1 MASIYN
7 ISSDLKKIYEDLDN
21 GNGIDLE
28 TGEIKPEIMQQL
40 SISRNELEVK
50 AVDYG
55 YVIKAFDDE
64 ICIIEKEIERLE
76 ERKAYVKK
84 NKEKMKQI
92 VSSAMEEFGI
102 TKIKGDTL
110 QLSFRK
116 SEIVEVFDENLLN
129 EKFKKSHCTFCQ
141 YPAFWYTKHY
151 TDKTAIKNAIK
162 NGENVQGAK
171 IIEKNNLQIK

>member
-7 ISSDLKKIYEDLDN
+7 ISNDLKKIYEDLDN

-40 SISRNELEVK
+40 SISRNELETK

-64 ICIIEKEIERLE
+64 IDIIEREIERLE

-84 NKEKMKQI
+84 NKERMKTI
-92 VSSAMEEFGI
+92 VGSAMEEFGI
-102 TKIKGDTL
+102 NKIKSETL

-116 SEIVEVFDENLLN
+116 SESVEVFDESLVDD
-129 EKFKKSHCTFCQ
+129 KFKKVKTEISL
-141 YPAFWYTKHY
+141 
-151 TDKTAIKNAIK
+151 DKTAIKNAIK
-162 NGENVQGAK
+162 NGEDVQGAK
-171 IIEKNNLQIK
+171 IVEKNNLQIK

>member
-7 ISSDLKKIYEDLDN
+7 ISNDLKKIYEDLDN

-40 SISRNELEVK
+40 SISRNELETK

-64 ICIIEKEIERLE
+64 IDIIEREIERLE

-84 NKEKMKQI
+84 NKERMKTI

-102 TKIKGDTL
+102 NKIKSETL

-116 SEIVEVFDENLLN
+116 SESVDIFDESLIDD
-129 EKFKKSHCTFCQ
+129 KFKKVKTEISL
-141 YPAFWYTKHY
+141 
-151 TDKTAIKNAIK
+151 DKTAIKNAIK
-162 NGENVQGAK
+162 NGEDVQGAK
-171 IIEKNNLQIK
+171 IVEKNNLQIK

>member
-7 ISSDLKKIYEDLDN
+7 ISNDLKKIYEDLDN

-28 TGEIKPEIMQQL
+28 TGEIKPEIMQKL
-40 SISRNELEVK
+40 SISRNELETK

-64 ICIIEKEIERLE
+64 IDIIEREIERLE

-84 NKEKMKQI
+84 NKERMKTI
-92 VSSAMEEFGI
+92 VGSAMEEFGI
-102 TKIKGDTL
+102 SKIKSETL

-116 SEIVEVFDENLLN
+116 SESVDIFDESLID
-129 EKFKKSHCTFCQ
+129 EKFKKVKTEISL
-141 YPAFWYTKHY
+141 
-151 TDKTAIKNAIK
+151 DKTAIKNAIK
-162 NGENVQGAK
+162 NGEDVQGAK
-171 IIEKNNLQIK
+171 IVEKNNLQIK

>member
-7 ISSDLKKIYEDLDN
+7 ISNDLKKIYEDLDN

-40 SISRNELEVK
+40 SISRNELETK

-64 ICIIEKEIERLE
+64 INIIDREIERLE

-84 NKEKMKQI
+84 NKERMKTI

-102 TKIKGDTL
+102 NKIKSETL

-116 SEIVEVFDENLLN
+116 SESVDIFDESLIDD
-129 EKFKKSHCTFCQ
+129 KFKKVKTEISL
-141 YPAFWYTKHY
+141 
-151 TDKTAIKNAIK
+151 DKTAIKNAIK
-162 NGENVQGAK
+162 NGEDVQGAK
-171 IIEKNNLQIK
+171 IVEKNNLQIK

>member
-7 ISSDLKKIYEDLDN
+7 ISNDLKKIYEDLDN

-40 SISRNELEVK
+40 SISRNELETK

-64 ICIIEKEIERLE
+64 INIIDREIERLE

-84 NKEKMKQI
+84 NKERMKTI

-102 TKIKGDTL
+102 NKIKSETL

-116 SEIVEVFDENLLN
+116 SESVDIFDESLVD
-129 EKFKKSHCTFCQ
+129 EKFKKVKTEISL
-141 YPAFWYTKHY
+141 
-151 TDKTAIKNAIK
+151 DKTAIKNAIK
-162 NGENVQGAK
+162 NGEDVQGAK
-171 IIEKNNLQIK
+171 IVEKNNLQIK

>member
-7 ISSDLKKIYEDLDN
+7 ISNDLKKIYEDLDN

-40 SISRNELEVK
+40 SISRNELETK

-64 ICIIEKEIERLE
+64 IDIIDREIERLE

-84 NKEKMKQI
+84 NKERMKTI

-102 TKIKGDTL
+102 NKIKSETL

-116 SEIVEVFDENLLN
+116 SESVDVFDESLVD
-129 EKFKKSHCTFCQ
+129 EKFKKVKTEISF
-141 YPAFWYTKHY
+141 
-151 TDKTAIKNAIK
+151 DKTAIKNAIK
-162 NGENVQGAK
+162 NGEDVQGAK
-171 IIEKNNLQIK
+171 IVEKNNLQIK

>member
-40 SISRNELEVK
+40 SISRNELETK

-64 ICIIEKEIERLE
+64 IDIIDREIERLE

-84 NKEKMKQI
+84 NKERMKTI
-92 VSSAMEEFGI
+92 VGSAMEEFGI
-102 TKIKGDTL
+102 NKIKSETL

-116 SEIVEVFDENLLN
+116 SESVDIFDESLVDDR
-129 EKFKKSHCTFCQ
+129 FKKVKTEISI
-141 YPAFWYTKHY
+141 
-151 TDKTAIKNAIK
+151 DKTAIKNAIK
-162 NGENVQGAK
+162 NGEDVQGAK
-171 IIEKNNLQIK
+171 IVEKNNLQIK

>member
-40 SISRNELEVK
+40 SISRNELETK

-64 ICIIEKEIERLE
+64 IDIIDREIERLE

-84 NKEKMKQI
+84 NKERMKTI
-92 VSSAMEEFGI
+92 VGSAMEEFGI
-102 TKIKGDTL
+102 NKIKSETL

-116 SEIVEVFDENLLN
+116 SESVEVFDESLVDD
-129 EKFKKSHCTFCQ
+129 KFKKIKTEISL
-141 YPAFWYTKHY
+141 
-151 TDKTAIKNAIK
+151 DKTAIKNAIK
-162 NGENVQGAK
+162 NGEDVQGAK
-171 IIEKNNLQIK
+171 IVEKNNLQIK

>member
-28 TGEIKPEIMQQL
+28 TGEIKPEIMKQL

-50 AVDYG
+50 AIDYG

-64 ICIIEKEIERLE
+64 IGIIEKEIERLE

-92 VSSAMEEFGI
+92 VGGAMEEFGI
-102 TKIKGDTL
+102 TKIKGETL
-110 QLSFRK
+110 KISFRK
-116 SEIVEVFDENLLN
+116 SESVEVFDENLLD
-129 EKFKKSHCTFCQ
+129 EKFKKEKTEISI
-141 YPAFWYTKHY
+141 
-151 TDKTAIKNAIK
+151 DKTAIKNAIK

-171 IIEKNNLQIK
+171 IVEKNNLQIK

>member
-64 ICIIEKEIERLE
+64 IDIIDREIERLE

-84 NKEKMKQI
+84 NKERMKTI

-102 TKIKGDTL
+102 NKIKSETL

-116 SEIVEVFDENLLN
+116 SESVDIFDESLIDD
-129 EKFKKSHCTFCQ
+129 KFKKVKTEISL
-141 YPAFWYTKHY
+141 
-151 TDKTAIKNAIK
+151 DKTAIKNAIK
-162 NGENVQGAK
+162 NGEDVQGAK
-171 IIEKNNLQIK
+171 IVEKNNLQIK

>member
-40 SISRNELEVK
+40 SISRNELETK

-64 ICIIEKEIERLE
+64 IDIIDREIERLE

-84 NKEKMKQI
+84 NKERMKTI
-92 VSSAMEEFGI
+92 VGSAMEEFGI
-102 TKIKGDTL
+102 SKIKSETL

-116 SEIVEVFDENLLN
+116 SESVEVFDESLVD
-129 EKFKKSHCTFCQ
+129 EKFKKVKTEISL
-141 YPAFWYTKHY
+141 
-151 TDKTAIKNAIK
+151 DKTAIKNAIK
-162 NGENVQGAK
+162 NGEDVQGAK
-171 IIEKNNLQIK
+171 IVEKNNLQIK

>member
-7 ISSDLKKIYEDLDN
+7 ISNDLKKIYEDLDN

-40 SISRNELEVK
+40 SISRNELETK

-64 ICIIEKEIERLE
+64 IDIIDREIERLE

-84 NKEKMKQI
+84 NKERMKTI

-102 TKIKGDTL
+102 NKIKSETL

-116 SEIVEVFDENLLN
+116 SESVDIFDESLIDD
-129 EKFKKSHCTFCQ
+129 KFKKVKTEISL
-141 YPAFWYTKHY
+141 
-151 TDKTAIKNAIK
+151 DKTAIKNAIK
-162 NGENVQGAK
+162 NGEDVQGAK
-171 IIEKNNLQIK
+171 IVEKNNLQIK

>member
-7 ISSDLKKIYEDLDN
+7 ISNDLKKIYEDLDN

-40 SISRNELEVK
+40 SISRNELETK

-64 ICIIEKEIERLE
+64 IDIIDREIERLE

-84 NKEKMKQI
+84 NKERMKTI

-102 TKIKGDTL
+102 NKIKSETL

-116 SEIVEVFDENLLN
+116 SESVDVFDESLVDD
-129 EKFKKSHCTFCQ
+129 KFKKVKTEISL
-141 YPAFWYTKHY
+141 
-151 TDKTAIKNAIK
+151 DKTAIKNAIK
-162 NGENVQGAK
+162 NGEDVQGAK
-171 IIEKNNLQIK
+171 IVEKNNLQIK

>member
-28 TGEIKPEIMQQL
+28 TGEIKPEIMKQL

-64 ICIIEKEIERLE
+64 ISIIEKE
-76 ERKAYVKK
+76 
-84 NKEKMKQI
+84 NQI
-92 VSSAMEEFGI
+92 
-102 TKIKGDTL
+102 L
-110 QLSFRK
+110 
-116 SEIVEVFDENLLN
+116 
-129 EKFKKSHCTFCQ
+129 
-141 YPAFWYTKHY
+141 
-151 TDKTAIKNAIK
+151 
-162 NGENVQGAK
+162 
-171 IIEKNNLQIK
+171 

>member
-40 SISRNELEVK
+40 SISRNELETK

-64 ICIIEKEIERLE
+64 IDIIEREIERLE

-84 NKEKMKQI
+84 NKERMKTI
-92 VSSAMEEFGI
+92 VGSAMEEFGI
-102 TKIKGDTL
+102 NKIKSETL

-116 SEIVEVFDENLLN
+116 SESVDIFDESLIDD
-129 EKFKKSHCTFCQ
+129 KFKKVKTEISL
-141 YPAFWYTKHY
+141 
-151 TDKTAIKNAIK
+151 DKTAIKNAIK
-162 NGENVQGAK
+162 NGEDVQGAK
-171 IIEKNNLQIK
+171 IVEKNNLQIK

>member
-92 VSSAMEEFGI
+92 VSAAMEEFGI

-116 SEIVEVFDENLLN
+116 SESVEVFDENLLD
-129 EKFKKSHCTFCQ
+129 EKFKKEKTEISI
-141 YPAFWYTKHY
+141 
-151 TDKTAIKNAIK
+151 DKMAIKNAIK

>member
-7 ISSDLKKIYEDLDN
+7 ISNDLKKIYEDLDN

-40 SISRNELEVK
+40 SISRNELETK

-64 ICIIEKEIERLE
+64 IDIIDREIERLE

-84 NKEKMKQI
+84 NKERMKTI
-92 VSSAMEEFGI
+92 VGSAMEEFGI
-102 TKIKGDTL
+102 NKIKSETL

-116 SEIVEVFDENLLN
+116 SESVDIFDESLVD
-129 EKFKKSHCTFCQ
+129 EKFKKVKTEISL
-141 YPAFWYTKHY
+141 
-151 TDKTAIKNAIK
+151 DKTAIKNAIK
-162 NGENVQGAK
+162 NGEDVQGAK
-171 IIEKNNLQIK
+171 IVEKNNLQIK

>member
-40 SISRNELEVK
+40 SISRNELETK

-64 ICIIEKEIERLE
+64 IDIIEREIERLE

-84 NKEKMKQI
+84 NKERMKTI
-92 VSSAMEEFGI
+92 VGSAMEEFGI
-102 TKIKGDTL
+102 NKIKSETL

-116 SEIVEVFDENLLN
+116 SESVEVFDESLVD
-129 EKFKKSHCTFCQ
+129 EKFKKVKTEISL
-141 YPAFWYTKHY
+141 
-151 TDKTAIKNAIK
+151 DKTAIKNAIK
-162 NGENVQGAK
+162 NGEDVQGAK
-171 IIEKNNLQIK
+171 IVEKNNLQIK

>member
-7 ISSDLKKIYEDLDN
+7 ISNDLKKIYEDLDN

-40 SISRNELEVK
+40 SISRNELETK
-50 AVDYG
+50 AVDSG
-55 YVIKAFDDE
+55 YVVQAFDDE
-64 ICIIEKEIERLE
+64 IDIIDREIERLE

-84 NKEKMKQI
+84 NKERMKTI

-102 TKIKGDTL
+102 NKIKSETL

-116 SEIVEVFDENLLN
+116 SESVDVFDESLVDD
-129 EKFKKSHCTFCQ
+129 KFKKVKTEISL
-141 YPAFWYTKHY
+141 
-151 TDKTAIKNAIK
+151 DKTAIKNAIK
-162 NGENVQGAK
+162 NGEDVQGAK
-171 IIEKNNLQIK
+171 IVEKNNLQIK

>member
-1 MASIYN
+1 MRYSIASIYN

-40 SISRNELEVK
+40 SISRNELETK

-64 ICIIEKEIERLE
+64 IDIIEREIERLE

-84 NKEKMKQI
+84 NKERMKTI
-92 VSSAMEEFGI
+92 VGSAMEEFGI
-102 TKIKGDTL
+102 DKIKSETL

-116 SEIVEVFDENLLN
+116 SESVDVFDESLVD
-129 EKFKKSHCTFCQ
+129 EKFKKVKTEISL
-141 YPAFWYTKHY
+141 
-151 TDKTAIKNAIK
+151 DKTAIKNAIK
-162 NGENVQGAK
+162 NGEDVQGAK
-171 IIEKNNLQIK
+171 IVEKNNLQIK

>member
-7 ISSDLKKIYEDLDN
+7 ISNDLKKIYEDLDN

-40 SISRNELEVK
+40 SISRNELETK

-64 ICIIEKEIERLE
+64 IDIIDREIERLE

-84 NKEKMKQI
+84 NKERMKTI
-92 VSSAMEEFGI
+92 VGSAMEEFGI
-102 TKIKGDTL
+102 NKIKSETL

-116 SEIVEVFDENLLN
+116 SESVEVFDESLVD
-129 EKFKKSHCTFCQ
+129 EKFKKVKTEISL
-141 YPAFWYTKHY
+141 
-151 TDKTAIKNAIK
+151 DKTAIKNAIK
-162 NGENVQGAK
+162 EGKEVAGAS
-171 IIEKNNLQIK
+171 IVERQNLQIK

>member
-40 SISRNELEVK
+40 SISRNELETK

-64 ICIIEKEIERLE
+64 IDIIEREIERLE

-84 NKEKMKQI
+84 NKERMKTI

-102 TKIKGDTL
+102 NKIKSETL

-116 SEIVEVFDENLLN
+116 SESVDIFDESLIDD
-129 EKFKKSHCTFCQ
+129 KFKKVKTEISL
-141 YPAFWYTKHY
+141 
-151 TDKTAIKNAIK
+151 DKTAIKNAIK
-162 NGENVQGAK
+162 NGEDVQGAK
-171 IIEKNNLQIK
+171 IVEKNNLQIK

>member
-64 ICIIEKEIERLE
+64 IGIIEKEIERLE

-92 VSSAMEEFGI
+92 VGGAMEEFGI

-116 SEIVEVFDENLLN
+116 RESVEVFDENLLD
-129 EKFKKSHCTFCQ
+129 EKFKKEKTEISI
-141 YPAFWYTKHY
+141 
-151 TDKTAIKNAIK
+151 DKTAIKNAIK

>member
-28 TGEIKPEIMQQL
+28 TGEIKPEIMKQL

-64 ICIIEKEIERLE
+64 IGII
-76 ERKAYVKK
+76 
-84 NKEKMKQI
+84 
-92 VSSAMEEFGI
+92 
-102 TKIKGDTL
+102 
-110 QLSFRK
+110 QLPPYLLSHG
-116 SEIVEVFDENLLN
+116 NLLQ
-129 EKFKKSHCTFCQ
+129 H
-141 YPAFWYTKHY
+141 
-151 TDKTAIKNAIK
+151 AISRIRDR
-162 NGENVQGAK
+162 G
-171 IIEKNNLQIK
+171 LH

>member
-7 ISSDLKKIYEDLDN
+7 ISNDLKKIYEDLDN

-40 SISRNELEVK
+40 SISRNELETK

-64 ICIIEKEIERLE
+64 IDIIDREIERLE

-84 NKEKMKQI
+84 NKERMKTI
-92 VSSAMEEFGI
+92 VGSAMEEFGI
-102 TKIKGDTL
+102 NKIKSETL

-116 SEIVEVFDENLLN
+116 SESVEVFDESLVDD
-129 EKFKKSHCTFCQ
+129 KFKKVKTEISL
-141 YPAFWYTKHY
+141 
-151 TDKTAIKNAIK
+151 DKTAIKNAIK
-162 NGENVQGAK
+162 NGEDVQGAK
-171 IIEKNNLQIK
+171 IVEKNNLQIK

>member
-40 SISRNELEVK
+40 SISRNELETK

-64 ICIIEKEIERLE
+64 IDIIEREIERLE

-84 NKEKMKQI
+84 NKERMKTI
-92 VSSAMEEFGI
+92 VGSAMEEFGI
-102 TKIKGDTL
+102 NKIKSETL

-116 SEIVEVFDENLLN
+116 SESVDIFDESLID
-129 EKFKKSHCTFCQ
+129 EKFKKVKTEISL
-141 YPAFWYTKHY
+141 
-151 TDKTAIKNAIK
+151 DKTAIKNAIK
-162 NGENVQGAK
+162 NGEDVQGAK
-171 IIEKNNLQIK
+171 IVEKNNLQIK

>member
-40 SISRNELEVK
+40 SISRNELETK

-64 ICIIEKEIERLE
+64 IDIIEREIERLE

-84 NKEKMKQI
+84 NKERMKNI

-102 TKIKGDTL
+102 NKIKSETL

-116 SEIVEVFDENLLN
+116 SESVDIFDESLIDD
-129 EKFKKSHCTFCQ
+129 KFKKVKTEISL
-141 YPAFWYTKHY
+141 
-151 TDKTAIKNAIK
+151 DKTAIKNAIK
-162 NGENVQGAK
+162 NGEDVQGAK
-171 IIEKNNLQIK
+171 IVEKNNLQIK

>member
-7 ISSDLKKIYEDLDN
+7 ISNDLKKIYEDLDN

-28 TGEIKPEIMQQL
+28 TGEIKPEIIQQL
-40 SISRNELEVK
+40 SISRNELETK

-64 ICIIEKEIERLE
+64 IDIIEREIERLE

-84 NKEKMKQI
+84 NKERMKTI

-102 TKIKGDTL
+102 NKIKSETL

-116 SEIVEVFDENLLN
+116 SESVEVFDESLID
-129 EKFKKSHCTFCQ
+129 EKFKKVKTEISL
-141 YPAFWYTKHY
+141 
-151 TDKTAIKNAIK
+151 DKTAIKNAIK
-162 NGENVQGAK
+162 NGEDVQGAK
-171 IIEKNNLQIK
+171 IVEKNNLQIK

>member
-40 SISRNELEVK
+40 SISRNELETK

-64 ICIIEKEIERLE
+64 IDIIEREIERLE

-84 NKEKMKQI
+84 NKERMKTI
-92 VSSAMEEFGI
+92 VGSAMEEFGI
-102 TKIKGDTL
+102 NKIKSETL

-116 SEIVEVFDENLLN
+116 SESVDVFDESLVDDR
-129 EKFKKSHCTFCQ
+129 FKKVKTEISI
-141 YPAFWYTKHY
+141 
-151 TDKTAIKNAIK
+151 DKTAIKNAIK
-162 NGENVQGAK
+162 NGEDVQGAK
-171 IIEKNNLQIK
+171 IVEKNNLQIK

>member
-40 SISRNELEVK
+40 SISRNELETK

-64 ICIIEKEIERLE
+64 IDIIDREIERLE

-84 NKEKMKQI
+84 NKERMKTI
-92 VSSAMEEFGI
+92 VGSAMEEFGI
-102 TKIKGDTL
+102 NKIKSETL

-116 SEIVEVFDENLLN
+116 SESVEVFDESLVD
-129 EKFKKSHCTFCQ
+129 EKFKKVKTEISL
-141 YPAFWYTKHY
+141 
-151 TDKTAIKNAIK
+151 DKTAIKNAIK
-162 NGENVQGAK
+162 NGEDVQGAK
-171 IIEKNNLQIK
+171 IVEKNNLQIK

>member
-7 ISSDLKKIYEDLDN
+7 ISNDLKKIYEDLDN

-40 SISRNELEVK
+40 SISRNELETK

-64 ICIIEKEIERLE
+64 IDIIDREIERLE

-84 NKEKMKQI
+84 NKERMKTI

-102 TKIKGDTL
+102 SKIKSETL

-116 SEIVEVFDENLLN
+116 SESVDIFDESLIDD
-129 EKFKKSHCTFCQ
+129 KFKKVKTEISL
-141 YPAFWYTKHY
+141 
-151 TDKTAIKNAIK
+151 DKTAIKNAIK
-162 NGENVQGAK
+162 NGEDVQGAK
-171 IIEKNNLQIK
+171 IVEKNNLQIK

>member
-7 ISSDLKKIYEDLDN
+7 ISNDLKKIYEDLDN

-40 SISRNELEVK
+40 SISRNELETK

-64 ICIIEKEIERLE
+64 IDIIEREIERLE

-84 NKEKMKQI
+84 NKERMKTI
-92 VSSAMEEFGI
+92 VGSAMEEFGI
-102 TKIKGDTL
+102 NKIKSETL

-116 SEIVEVFDENLLN
+116 SESVDVFDESLVDDR
-129 EKFKKSHCTFCQ
+129 FKKVKTEISI
-141 YPAFWYTKHY
+141 
-151 TDKTAIKNAIK
+151 DKTAIKNAIK
-162 NGENVQGAK
+162 NGEDVQGAK
-171 IIEKNNLQIK
+171 IVEKNNLQIK